1 MPYAMFSSYFPD
13 VAERETRMII
23 LKDGSPFGLP
33 SVEYAFLEMYCDEKG
48 CDCRRVFWSVFTS
61 QRMDIAAVIAYGW
74 EPEDFYAKWLG
85 EDDPLVIKE
94 LKGPSLNTT
103 SPQSDLAP
111 GILKLVE
118 DVLLNDSS
126 YIERVKAPYKMFREK
141 IDGQSS
147 APKARGRRGKK
158 KRRRK

>member
-23 LKDGSPFGLP
+23 VTDGSPFGLP
-33 SVEYAFLEMYCDEKG
+33 PAEYAFLEMYCDEKG

-61 QRMDIAAVIAYGW
+61 QRMDIVAVIAYGW
-74 EPEDFYAKWLG
+74 EPEDFYAGWLG
-85 EDDPLVIKE
+85 DDDPLVIKE
-94 LKGPSLNTT
+94 LKGPALNMA

-118 DVLLNDSS
+118 DVLLNDTS
-126 YIERVKAPYKMFREK
+126 YLERIKTHYKMFREN
-141 IDGQSS
+141 IDGKRS
-147 APKARGRRGKK
+147 APRARGHRKRK